1 MNMPPVQ
8 IKRIQEL
15 CKANKVKTLF
25 AFGSVTT
32 GKFHAASD
40 IDLVVDFDEN
50 DPFTYTD
57 LYFNLK
63 NKLELLFN
71 RPIDL
76 LEERAIRNRLF
87 RKQLDETKVLIY
99 EYSNQGL

>member
-32 GKFHAASD
+32 GNFHAASD

-50 DPFTYTD
+50 DPCKYTD

-63 NKLELLFN
+63 NRLELLFN
-71 RPIDL
+71 RSIDL
-76 LEERAIRNRLF
+76 LEERAIRNRMF

-99 EYSNQGL
+99 GYANQGL

>member
-1 MNMPPVQ
+1 MNMQPVQ

-15 CKANKVKTLF
+15 CKASKVKTLF
-25 AFGSVTT
+25 AFGSVTN
-32 GKFHAASD
+32 GEFHAASD
-40 IDLVVDFDEN
+40 IDLVVDFDEK

-57 LYFNLK
+57 LYFDLK

-76 LEERAIRNRLF
+76 LEERAIRNRVF
-87 RKQLDETKVLIY
+87 RKQLDECKVQIF
-99 EYSNQGL
+99 